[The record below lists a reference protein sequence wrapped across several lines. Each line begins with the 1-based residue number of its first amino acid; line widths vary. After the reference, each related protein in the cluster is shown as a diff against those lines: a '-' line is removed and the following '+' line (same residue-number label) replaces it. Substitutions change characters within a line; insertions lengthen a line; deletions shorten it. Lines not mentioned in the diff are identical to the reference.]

1 MIQVS
6 NKRTLNS
13 IFISIG
19 VFTELVT
26 KIGVKGV
33 QFEELYVLDDE
44 SLNKI
49 K

>member
-1 MIQVS
+1 M
-6 NKRTLNS
+6 LHLL
-13 IFISIG
+13 ISEIG
-19 VFTELVT
+19 VFTELVS